1 MRGFSR
7 FSPLAARLVSRAFI
21 RSPRAFAR
29 FCKRRAV
36 KKYAQIAWERMGA
49 GRIGSCTARQG
60 PNRNAFFGVVFLKSG
75 DRRRRFVFPPS
86 LVAALVGGSFS
97 ASSPTDVPLEATR
110 CLLRPLSASG
120 VIVFVQLPGV
130 RAMAEPPGASARGAD
145 ARTWRASFFLL
156 LSSFLVP
163 EAEGKSM
170 HAFFFRTLDLLS
182 DLFCLLLLF
191 AASRHG
197 PVSFSLSV
205 LSPADARERSRERE
219 RGARSRQSRCREV

>member
-1 MRGFSR
+1 MLSSASFFSKAAIAAAVL
-7 FSPLAARLVSRAFI
+7 FSL
-21 RSPRAFAR
+21 
-29 FCKRRAV
+29 
-36 KKYAQIAWERMGA
+36 
-49 GRIGSCTARQG
+49 
-60 PNRNAFFGVVFLKSG
+60 
-75 DRRRRFVFPPS
+75 PPV
-86 LVAALVGGSFS
+86 LQPLVGGSFS

-182 DLFCLLLLF
+182 DLFRLLFLF

-197 PVSFSLSV
+197 HVSFSLSA
-205 LSPADARERSRERE
+205 LSPADARERPRERE